1 MELTEE
7 EVKVKNKALGIMGAA
22 GFKCEDPEIF
32 NLAFRFARG
41 EISEAELNQL
51 VRDYVKDPLVA

>member
-7 EVKVKNKALGIMGAA
+7 EVKVKNKARGIMGAA
-22 GFKCEDPEIF
+22 GCKCEDPEIF
-32 NLAFRFARG
+32 NIAFQFARG